1 MSIHLNKMTR
11 AFLFALV
18 FISVSFA
25 NKVDRNAFLQD
36 SLNQVKT
43 QKLKNEVDALIR
55 IRLEK
60 ANQLEKL
67 EATHWRAKY
76 QENLLTEEYQSQLRN
91 LESRYSKLSTDLG
104 RLSEEW
110 IQSKTATG
118 VFEERASEAESSL
131 EAFQKQIS
139 IFIQKSLEELPGS
152 FPLNLENRML
162 QLTASKNALEQ
173 KRPNFIL
180 GISGFYEELLQRH
193 AWTYTQNLEQRYS
206 MIGLNP
212 DVKVNHL
219 RLGTVFLAEVAL
231 ENEGVQ
237 TLIRT
242 GALQGKIFEWNHQL
256 SDHLEK
262 NIRQA
267 LSKSQ
272 SDSLVWIPIDVL
284 QNKSI
289 KELSVKVEE
298 KNLKTAFIDW
308 FNKGGIVMYPL
319 ALTALL
325 ALVFSLER
333 FLVLTKK
340 GRLSRR
346 FDKRLK
352 TMLKEKKINE
362 AMDLCLRYN
371 TSLSMVLWSVLQHA
385 FATRETAEKALQET
399 LLREQPKLE
408 KRMGFI
414 AALGTIAPLLGLLGT
429 VTGIITL
436 FTVITEVGTN
446 DARVLA
452 GGISEALI
460 TTETG
465 LLIAIPVMLLHGF
478 LSEKVE
484 QVTSELYVQ
493 SMSLLNQL
501 FKDS

>member
-1 MSIHLNKMTR
+1 
-11 AFLFALV
+11 
-18 FISVSFA
+18 
-25 NKVDRNAFLQD
+25 
-36 SLNQVKT
+36 
-43 QKLKNEVDALIR
+43 
-55 IRLEK
+55 
-60 ANQLEKL
+60 
-67 EATHWRAKY
+67 
-76 QENLLTEEYQSQLRN
+76 
-91 LESRYSKLSTDLG
+91 
-104 RLSEEW
+104 
-110 IQSKTATG
+110 
-118 VFEERASEAESSL
+118 
-131 EAFQKQIS
+131 
-139 IFIQKSLEELPGS
+139 
-152 FPLNLENRML
+152 
-162 QLTASKNALEQ
+162 
-173 KRPNFIL
+173 
-180 GISGFYEELLQRH
+180 
-193 AWTYTQNLEQRYS
+193 
-206 MIGLNP
+206 
-212 DVKVNHL
+212 
-219 RLGTVFLAEVAL
+219 
-231 ENEGVQ
+231 
-237 TLIRT
+237 
-242 GALQGKIFEWNHQL
+242 
-256 SDHLEK
+256 
-262 NIRQA
+262 
-267 LSKSQ
+267 
-272 SDSLVWIPIDVL
+272 
-284 QNKSI
+284 
-289 KELSVKVEE
+289 
-298 KNLKTAFIDW
+298 
-308 FNKGGIVMYPL
+308 MYPL

-385 FATRETAEKALQET
+385 FATRETAEKALQEA